1 MISAIGYATSH
12 HCPLLCQEHQVAE
25 HEEKQSRVLI
35 DKESQD
41 PNFCQIAHV
50 FNNRHSEMIIYMS
63 YMSFRTLPVSFG
75 YTEMEITE
83 RRGCVVTVHSCLNQ
97 SILSQICQ
105 NFEVASWRQCFADQQ
120 VGFWEKKKKKDWT
133 ALWGLIMC
141 ISHTKG

>member
-1 MISAIGYATSH
+1 M
-12 HCPLLCQEHQVAE
+12 L
-25 HEEKQSRVLI
+25 
-35 DKESQD
+35 
-41 PNFCQIAHV
+41 
-50 FNNRHSEMIIYMS
+50 IIYMS

-120 VGFWEKKKKKDWT
+120 VGFWKEKKKKDWT

-141 ISHTKG
+141 IITQKVKFLYIRIEICFLL